1 MTRRTF
7 CIIALVLIA
16 LPEAGW
22 CSSQSTVESLL
33 TGFENYAAES
43 SSRLTL
49 LIIIASATFISEDL
63 ACIAAGLLSA
73 RAIISPV
80 EAVVA
85 SAMGIYIGDILL
97 YMTGYLIG
105 LQALK
110 YRPLK
115 WVVTEQRVQQC
126 RILFEKRGLV
136 LIFMSRFMPGTRTAT
151 FLAAGLVRVNLVK
164 LLVVFGLAVL
174 VWTPILVLSA
184 MLIGKKVVG
193 YIDVYS
199 GWALWVF
206 LGLMALIFGI
216 TRLIVPLFTWRGR
229 KLMLSRWRRLSNW
242 EFWPYYVTNVV
253 TFFYVIYAGIFKF
266 RNPTL
271 FTITNPAIKPDSG
284 FIGES
289 KSGILKGLDQS
300 YVGRWQLVAGATEL
314 QRRVELLKTFM
325 AARTID
331 FPVVLKP
338 DVGQRGQ
345 GVEICGNLDD
355 AREWLEETERDYLMM
370 EYIPGEEFGVFY
382 YRLPDQPR
390 GQIFSINRKTLL
402 QVEGDGNSTLEELIL
417 KDDRALCLAPMF
429 FKHLELQ
436 LLDIV
441 PAGETRQLGQVG
453 THCLGAL
460 FLNGADLITA
470 ELLKGIEQIIKNYD
484 GFYFGRFDLKT
495 PSEEDLKAGRNLKVI
510 ELNGLTSEAT
520 HIYDPQNSIFY
531 AWKTLIDQWSIAFR
545 IAEANLKNGA
555 QPMAAG
561 EFISHW
567 RRGGRNN

>member
-7 CIIALVLIA
+7 CIIAALLFI

-22 CSSQSTVESLL
+22 CSSQATVEALL
-33 TGFENYAAES
+33 TGFEDFAAES
-43 SSRLTL
+43 SSRMALLFLIAAATL
-49 LIIIASATFISEDL
+49 ISEDL
-63 ACIAAGLLSA
+63 ACIAAGLLAA
-73 RAIISPV
+73 RALISPV
-80 EAVVA
+80 EAVAA
-85 SAMGIYIGDILL
+85 SALGIYVGDILL
-97 YMTGYLIG
+97 YLTGYLIG
-105 LQALK
+105 LRALNH
-110 YRPLK
+110 RPLK
-115 WVVTEQRVQQC
+115 WVVSEQRVQQC

-136 LIFMSRFMPGTRTAT
+136 LIFMSRFLPGTRTAT

-164 LLVVFGLAVL
+164 LLIVFGLAVL
-174 VWTPILVLSA
+174 VWTPILVLAA
-184 MLIGKKVVG
+184 MLIGRKVVG

-199 GWALWVF
+199 GWAVWVF
-206 LGLMALIFGI
+206 LGLMVLIFGI

-229 KLMLSRWRRLSNW
+229 RLLLSRWRRLSNW

-253 TFFYVIYAGIFKF
+253 TFLYVLYAGIFKF

-271 FTITNPAIKPDSG
+271 FTVTNPAIKPDSG

-289 KSGILKGLDQS
+289 KSDILKGLDQS

-314 QRRVELLKTFM
+314 PRRVELFKSFM
-325 AARTID
+325 AAHSLD

-338 DVGQRGQ
+338 DVGQRGL
-345 GVEICGNLDD
+345 GVKICANTDE
-355 AREWLEETERDYLMM
+355 ARVWLEQTDGDYLMM
-370 EYIPGEEFGVFY
+370 EYLDGEEFGVFY
-382 YRLPDQPR
+382 YRLPDQRR
-390 GQIFSINRKTLL
+390 GRIFSINRKILL
-402 QVEGDGNSTLEELIL
+402 RVEGDGRSTLEELIL

-429 FKHLELQ
+429 FKRHEAQ

-453 THCLGAL
+453 THSLGAL

-470 ELLKGIEQIIKNYD
+470 ELLDGIEPIIRDYD
-484 GFYFGRFDLKT
+484 GFYFGRFDLKA
-495 PSEEDLKAGRNLKVI
+495 PSEAELKAGRNLKVI

-545 IAEANLKNGA
+545 IAEANQRKGA
-555 QPMAAG
+555 RPMAVG
-561 EFISHW
+561 EFIAHW
-567 RRGGRNN
+567 RKGGR